1 MFFERGI
8 TFLLKKL
15 NKGGH
20 PEKEK
25 RIKGNFPSKLT
36 NLEEFNLWKKKGNVI
51 LFITLLRLYSFS
63 FSGLY

>member
-36 NLEEFNLWKKKGNVI
+36 NLEEFNLWKKKEECHIIHN
-51 LFITLLRLYSFS
+51 IT
-63 FSGLY
+63 